1 MVSCHFEFLV
11 SQSDVIFWF
20 RLYVYMSVC
29 MSVSMLFPDISKT
42 IKDNFK
48 KSNGIRSV
56 LMEIRVHRP
65 WFWNFTSGVSVNLIK
80 PIKKEI

>member
-48 KSNGIRSV
+48 NIQRNT
-56 LMEIRVHRP
+56 
-65 WFWNFTSGVSVNLIK
+65 FGVDGD
-80 PIKKEI
+80 